1 MVYQTNKAHKA
12 SDIFDDAIDFR
23 RLLVTI
29 LEGRSIIAT
38 TIAAFIAVGVSYALL
53 APPVYRANSYIL
65 VEDNAQGVPGLD
77 DTAEII
83 TADTSVAQELYLIKS
98 RTVLG
103 AVVDELDL
111 TTHASPIYMPLIGA
125 ALVGGHASAELADAP
140 FGLGS
145 YAWGGEK
152 LHVSSLRLPTRHFG
166 HSLEL
171 LALDDQQFALSYGG
185 QELLTG
191 TVGEVA
197 LSLDGEVAILIGTL
211 VARPGTL
218 FEVRKVGRFETILSL
233 QDSLLVSER
242 GRNTGVIEIAL
253 EGPNKDYILK
263 VVGSVAT
270 HFYSQNVKRLATEA
284 ESSLNFLDKQIRGVK
299 IDLAKSEE
307 TLNDFK
313 SEHVSVNL
321 PLEAGAA
328 LDSLVQIE
336 ADINAMSISEADIS
350 RRYTPQHPSY
360 ISFIRQQNNLQQQRG
375 ELRDKLALLPNTQK
389 EIMRLTRH
397 FEANQSIFISLDKRR
412 QQLAML
418 KASRVGSVRLLDSA
432 AVLPNRVSPNR
443 KLIVMASFLLG
454 SLFGLLV
461 LVLRSLLKRGIIDP
475 QAFTKIGL
483 TVHATIPFSANEP
496 SERPTNVP
504 LVQIRA
510 KEKKEKN
517 FPKRLLAHDYPDD
530 SSIEALR
537 SFRTCLRFLMMNA
550 KNNLVMI
557 SSGNPSVGK
566 SFVAVNLAAV
576 IAKSGQRVLIVD
588 ADMRKSY
595 LHRTFH
601 VNPER
606 GLADVLAGTLRVSD
620 AIKQTAED
628 NLHYLPRGK
637 IPNNPSELLIGPM
650 FKKLAENLSEAYDLV
665 FFDTPPILAVTDA
678 SIIGPHCGT
687 NMMVA
692 RFGTCTAGEIDAA
705 HDRFRLNGVNIKG
718 AIFNAVQK
726 RAGGYYYG
734 EPSFYGSSLGG
745 YNKASSA
752 APAHSSNRP
761 HILSSEVIDDLL
773 RVE

>member
-1 MVYQTNKAHKA
+1 MVHQTNRGRKAN
-12 SDIFDDAIDFR
+12 DIFDDAIDFR
-23 RLLVTI
+23 RLLGMI
-29 LEGRSIIAT
+29 LEGRYIVAAS
-38 TIAAFIAVGVSYALL
+38 IAAFTAMGVSYALL
-53 APPVYRANSYIL
+53 APPIYRASSYIL
-65 VEDNAQGVPGLD
+65 VESNAQGVPGLD

-111 TTHASPIYMPLIGA
+111 TTHAAPTYMPLIGA
-125 ALVGGHASAELADAP
+125 PLVGEHASAELAEAP

-152 LHVSSLRLPTRHFG
+152 LHVSSLQLPTRHLG

-171 LALDDQQFALSYGG
+171 LALADQQFALSYGG

-191 TVGEVA
+191 SVGELA
-197 LSLDGEVAILIGTL
+197 LSLDGEVAILIETL
-211 VARPGTL
+211 VARPGTR
-218 FEVRKVGRFETILSL
+218 FEVRKAGRFETILNL

-242 GRNTGVIEIAL
+242 GRNTGIIEIAL
-253 EGPNKDYILK
+253 EGPNKEYILE

-284 ESSLNFLDKQIRGVK
+284 ESSLNFLDKQIRGVTT
-299 IDLAKSEE
+299 DLAKSEE
-307 TLNDFK
+307 ALNDFK

-336 ADINAMSISEADIS
+336 ADISAMSISEADIS
-350 RRYTPQHPSY
+350 RLYTPQHPSY
-360 ISFIRQQNNLQQQRG
+360 ISFIRQQDNLQQQRG
-375 ELRDKLALLPNTQK
+375 ELRDKLAQLPNIQK
-389 EIMRLTRH
+389 EILRLTRH
-397 FEANQSIFISLDKRR
+397 FEANQSIFISLDNRR

-418 KASRVGSVRLLDSA
+418 KASRVGNVRLLDSA
-432 AVLPNRVSPNR
+432 AVLPNTVAPNR
-443 KLIVMASFLLG
+443 KLIAIASSLMG
-454 SLFGLLV
+454 SLFGLVV
-461 LVLRSLLKRGIIDP
+461 LVLQSLMKPGIIDP
-475 QAFTKIGL
+475 QTFTTMGL
-483 TVHATIPFSANEP
+483 TVHATIPFSDNQL
-496 SERPTNVP
+496 SERPTDVSFRH
-504 LVQIRA
+504 VRA
-510 KEKKEKN
+510 KEEKEKN
-517 FPKRLLAHDYPDD
+517 SPKSLLADHYPED

-537 SFRTCLRFLMMNA
+537 NFRTCLRFLMMNA

-566 SFVAVNLAAV
+566 SFVTVNLAAV

-620 AIKQTAED
+620 AIKETAED

-637 IPNNPSELLIGPM
+637 IPNNPSELLMGPI
-650 FKKLAENLSEAYDLV
+650 FKKLAEKLSEAYDLV
-665 FFDTPPILAVTDA
+665 FFDTPPVLAVTDA

-687 NMMVA
+687 NMLVA
-692 RFGTCTAGEIDAA
+692 RFGACTAGEIAAA

-734 EPSFYGSSLGG
+734 EPSFYSSSLGG
-745 YNKASSA
+745 YNQASGAASA
-752 APAHSSNRP
+752 NISNRP
-761 HILSSEVIDDLL
+761 HSLSSEAIDDLL
-773 RVE
+773 MVE